1 MENLVQKAQAFA
13 EKAHQNHTENDSLKT
28 PYIFHLRRVAA
39 LVELSGGSNEE
50 IAAAWLHD
58 TIEDTSVSFED
69 IEREFGGAV
78 AGIVRGLTDLPGW
91 DNLEVF
97 EKKKAQAGRISKES
111 NSVKRVK
118 ICDQM
123 SGGELDAHNELLGKA
138 YRKTKLEGVRLV
150 AQACA
155 GVSVE
160 LDKLFEAVYQECKWY
175 LESIDD

>member
-1 MENLVQKAQAFA
+1 MENLVQKAQVFA

-39 LVELSGGSNEE
+39 LVALSGGSDEE

-58 TIEDTSVSFED
+58 TIEDTNVTLKD

-78 AGIVRGLTDLPGW
+78 ARIVSGLTDLPEW
-91 DNLEVF
+91 ENLEVL
-97 EKKKAQAGRISKES
+97 EKKKAQAERISKES
-111 NSVKRVK
+111 DSVKRVK

-123 SGGELDAHNELLGKA
+123 SGGELDAHNDLLGKEH
-138 YRKTKLEGVRLV
+138 RKTKLEGVELV

-155 GVSVE
+155 DVSPE
-160 LDKLFEAVYQECKWY
+160 LDELFEAIYEECKWY
-175 LESIDD
+175 LEHVD